1 MADKKVS
8 RRAVLQTAGGLTA
21 VSALGSLSGCSTV
34 SEAITGSSGKAAI
47 STVPEDSQFVLETDI
62 TALLGDSAL
71 KKGINEELASMREEM
86 QSEDLPEDVTAAL
99 DKMEEEIG
107 LDPRSVSQTVL
118 SGTLDESSD
127 GQEDAAYTLW
137 SEWSESEFITAIEE
151 EGTSYTE
158 ETYSGKTVYRQ
169 DGEMST
175 STSIGVLKEGVF
187 SIGTTAHVEATID
200 VWNGDADALGG
211 DVKAGYDASE
221 DGHMR
226 YAFKVI
232 DSQVPQGENSQFDT
246 SVFTE
251 ASHGYGSVHEDG
263 DDRVATLSLEA
274 SGEEAATDMSDIIQG
289 ALTLAEQQIK
299 DSEMEDSEELVTA
312 LDATDVSAD
321 GTTVTVSHTRPASEF
336 AAIATPVLLSFV
348 MPQGSREPGQTA
360 PQVSFAFEY
369 DETDSDQGELTVTH
383 EGGDSVAAS
392 QLELVGSGFADIS
405 GVDQT
410 RPGPWQGSSSDDGLV
425 RAGDRVT
432 LGVTSAAEIRIVWRS
447 EDGDRSVTLSMY
459 EGPDA

>member
-1 MADKKVS
+1 MANEEVS
-8 RRAVLQTAGGLTA
+8 RRTILQTAGSLTA
-21 VSALGSLSGCSTV
+21 VSALGGLSGCSTV
-34 SEAITGSSGKAAI
+34 SEAITGSGGKAAV
-47 STVPEDSQFVLETDI
+47 STVPENSQFVLETSV
-62 TALLGDSAL
+62 TALLADSAL
-71 KKGINEELASMREEM
+71 KEGINEELTSMREEM
-86 QSEDLPEDVTAAL
+86 QSEDLPENVTAAL
-99 DKMEEEIG
+99 DTMEEEVG
-107 LDPRSVSQTVL
+107 LDPRSVSKTVF
-118 SGTLDESSD
+118 SGTLDESSE

-137 SEWSESEFITAIEE
+137 SEWSESEFLTAIKE

-158 ETYSGKTVYRQ
+158 ETYGDKTVYRQ
-169 DGEMST
+169 DQEMGQ

-200 VWNGDADALGG
+200 VWSGDSDPLSG
-211 DVKAGYDASE
+211 DVKTGYDATA

-226 YAFKVI
+226 YAFEVI

-263 DDRVATLSLEA
+263 SDRAATLSLEA

-299 DSEMEDSEELVTA
+299 DSEMSDSEELVTA

-336 AAIATPVLLSFV
+336 AAIATPVLLSLV
-348 MPQGSREPGQTA
+348 MPQGSREPSQTA
-360 PQVSFAFEY
+360 PQISFAFEY
-369 DETDSDQGELTVTH
+369 NETDSDQGELTVTH

-392 QLELVGSGFADIS
+392 QLDLVGSGFADVS

-410 RPGPWQGSSSDDGLV
+410 QPGPWQGSSSDDGLV
-425 RAGDRVT
+425 RAGDST
-432 LGVTSAAEIRIVWRS
+432 ALGVTTAAEIRIVWRS
-447 EDGDRSVTLSMY
+447 EDGDRSATLARY